1 MITKWFFFDLGILSC
16 PHVLT
21 HPFVFTRVM
30 NVVMIG
36 NGQVTQGVEIIKPN
50 VRKVYKLGANVIG
63 GSASSLATMLLLIQ
77 QVGIVILN

>member
-36 NGQVTQGVEIIKPN
+36 NGQVTQGAEIIKLN
-50 VRKVYKLGANVIG
+50 VRKVYKLG
-63 GSASSLATMLLLIQ
+63 
-77 QVGIVILN
+77 